1 MPKHAPRGPI
11 KGKPLVSSDPMNR
24 PGVELERCTATNRQG
39 QRCKRWPIRGGNV
52 CTNHG
57 GGAPQVKRKAAE
69 RLAELVPKAIGKLD
83 ALMDRDE
90 YPSVQF
96 AASKAVIEFSEG
108 KATERI
114 EQEHSGGLV
123 ISWQTSES

>member
-1 MPKHAPRGPI
+1 MAKHAPRGPLKASTELAPMKRAPI
-11 KGKPLVSSDPMNR
+11 EAVRCSAHSSRTGKPCQKYPIA
-24 PGVELERCTATNRQG
+24 GAT
-39 QRCKRWPIRGGNV
+39 V
-52 CTNHG
+52 CRTHG
-57 GGAPQVKRKAAE
+57 GAAPQVQRKAAE
-69 RLAELVPKAIGKLD
+69 RLAELVPKAIQKLD

-96 AASKAVIEFSEG
+96 AASKAVIEFAEG
-108 KATERI
+108 KATERV

>member
-11 KGKPLVSSDPMNR
+11 KAHLSTGAPMKALCTAHSSRTGKPCAKYPIA
-24 PGVELERCTATNRQG
+24 GAT
-39 QRCKRWPIRGGNV
+39 V
-52 CTNHG
+52 CRTHG
-57 GGAPQVKRKAAE
+57 GAAPQVQRKAAE
-69 RLAELVPKAIGKLD
+69 RLAELVPKAIQKLD

-108 KATERI
+108 KATERV
-114 EQEHSGGLV
+114 EQTVDATME
-123 ISWQTSES
+123 IRWQS